1 MKKIT
6 FLLIFMYSLSFA
18 QIGIGTQNPQAA
30 LDISSTNHGLL
41 VPRIAL
47 TSTLDVT
54 SVVNPTG
61 NPLVNGTLIYNTVN
75 AGSAPNSVSPGFY
88 NWNTNRW
95 VRINNGTKTET
106 ILSSAVTEPNPGIV
120 SSTPSALTSAGIN
133 STGYTLDYSYA
144 TPQINV
150 SGYTGNISNIT
161 CNVVIGNA
169 WPKDIDLYLQSPSG
183 QIIELS
189 TDNGPNNTIT
199 SFNVTFSDAA
209 PTNITTWTTG
219 NPSGSFRPEGTL
231 VTNAVFPTPVTPTI
245 TTMSG
250 FNGISPNGLWTL
262 YVLDDAAIDNLN
274 YTSFSLSIATYAPLN
289 YRLVGEVPVIYKE
302 GNDIVL
308 NTSYSANSLDNEG
321 VITALTT
328 TAASVAASTTPA
340 NLSAYTTLSYASAS
354 PKQGAGNYWLAS
366 HNQAVSNGFVDGVT
380 RYYQLWV
387 KGNIETPTAS
397 NEQWSII
404 PIQIQK

>member
-6 FLLIFMYSLSFA
+6 FLLIFVCSFSFA
-18 QIGIGTQNPQAA
+18 QVGIGTQNPQAA
-30 LDISSTNHGLL
+30 LDISSTNNGLL

-47 TSTLDVT
+47 TSTLDAT
-54 SVVNPTG
+54 SVVNPTA

-106 ILSSAVTEPNPGIV
+106 IISSAITEPNATINGALG
-120 SSTPSALTSAGIN
+120 SLTSAGSNTTTASFDNTTITRTIN
-133 STGYTLDYSYA
+133 A
-144 TPQINV
+144 
-150 SGYTGNISNIT
+150 SGFVGNIGNIT
-161 CNVVIGNA
+161 CNVRFTHNWAEDV
-169 WPKDIDLYLQSPSG
+169 DLYLQSPTG

-189 TDNGPNNTIT
+189 TDNGGTAST
-199 SFNVTFSDAA
+199 TFNVTFSDAA
-209 PTNITTWTTG
+209 ATNITTWPGG
-219 NPSGSFRPEGTL
+219 NITSTYKPEGSLT
-231 VTNAVFPTPVTPTI
+231 TSGGITPTI
-245 TTMSG
+245 NTMAG
-250 FNGISPNGLWTL
+250 FNGYSPNGIWTL
-262 YVLDDAAIDNLN
+262 SARDDANLFN
-274 YTSFSLSIATYAPLN
+274 FNFVSFSLSIATYPPQN
-289 YRLVGEVPVIYKE
+289 YRLVGEIPVVYKE

-308 NTSYSANSLDNEG
+308 NTSYSANSIDNEG

-366 HNQAVSNGFVDGVT
+366 HNQAVSTGFVDGVT

-387 KGNIETPTAS
+387 KGNIDTPTAS

-404 PIQIQK
+404 PIQVQK

>member
-95 VRINNGTKTET
+95 VRLNNGTKTET
-106 ILSSAVTEPNPGIV
+106 IKSSAISEPNV
-120 SSTPSALTSAGIN
+120 SINGSLGALTSAGSNTTAASFDN
-133 STGYTLDYSYA
+133 STITK
-144 TPQINV
+144 TINV
-150 SGYTGNISNIT
+150 SGFTGNIGNVT
-161 CNVVIGNA
+161 CTIALGNSYGQ
-169 WPKDIDLYLQSPSG
+169 DIDLYLQSPIG
-183 QIIELS
+183 QIIELC
-189 TDNGPNNTIT
+189 TDNGPSYNGIT
-199 SFNVTFSDAA
+199 MGVTFSDTGAS
-209 PTNITTWTTG
+209 NINSWTTG
-219 NPSGSFRPEGTL
+219 SVTGIYKPEGTL
-231 VTNAVFPTPVTPTI
+231 TADVIIPTI
-245 TTMSG
+245 NTMSG
-250 FNGISPNGLWTL
+250 FNGNSPNGTWTL
-262 YVLDDAAIDNLN
+262 YVRDDANLDNLRF
-274 YTSFSLSIATYAPLN
+274 TSFSLSIATYQPQN
-289 YRLVGEVPVIYKE
+289 YRLVGETPIVYKE
-302 GNDIVL
+302 GNDTIL
-308 NTSYSANSLDNEG
+308 NTSYSANSVDNEG

-354 PKQGAGNYWLAS
+354 PKQGVGNYWLAS
-366 HNQAVSNGFVDGVT
+366 HNQAVSTGFVDGVT